1 MEEEGRPRKLVKL
14 DHDESQPQHSTPATM
29 ADPAPAAE
37 STPAPAE
44 AHDDE
49 STTIPN
55 NGAALNEPTDE
66 TGAPTIS
73 KRAMKRQR
81 RREQWEEGRE
91 QRKVKRK
98 ERIQARKERR
108 RAELEVAKQE
118 GREAEFRKEH
128 ERTPARFRKG
138 TLLPLTLILDCGFDE
153 LMIEKER
160 ISLGSQLTRSYSD
173 NSRAPFRSHLV
184 ISSFN
189 KLLKQ
194 RFDTVL
200 AKTYE
205 NWKGIRFLE
214 EDFVTAAEKAK
225 EWMVVPEGGRFEGV
239 FADKTDAKPEEGE
252 IVYLSSDSPHT
263 LTELKPFST
272 YIIGGLVDKNRHKG
286 ICYKQ
291 AVERGIKTAKL
302 PIGDYIQMA
311 SRQVLATN
319 HVVEIM
325 LKWLEVGDWGK
336 AFMEVI
342 PQRKGGTLR
351 ESVDESG
358 EQQDEEAEE
367 GEGED
372 EAAMFMLR
380 NVSKYL
386 FGDTSKESI
395 IEIPQGQLYLV
406 RPLSPKGYSELIFK
420 DAAASI
426 RRTGQEFQYQLVIQ
440 RAFEEG
446 EEELAEDEDEEAS
459 DSLDK
464 DEKVFLLDQALH
476 FRSEVREGGSKILAW
491 RDLSGDIGD
500 LFEFVCDP
508 SVPSDKVATFE
519 LAALQ
524 CQYERTYRRSAQK
537 ATREELQEFSFQ
549 EEKPIPSASPIS
561 SPTKSRDHS
570 IDFPDATTAMAK
582 DVEYSKSKG
591 FIKPAASKD
600 ESTVAPPSAAQP
612 EAREILTREKA
623 ELHLFDF
630 PTGTFVQQ
638 DAHVTATVSEVGDWQ
653 YWLQISGEDK
663 EWLGQAVVADINP
676 VFNFEYLSFIFNA
689 YSEDGS
695 AYSWLLRFH
704 DQETEE
710 RFQEG
715 LMQALWEQLN
725 EMKWAKVK
733 ENEKEYVL
741 DAFQDLTMEDTEEQ
755 EAEAEVEEEE
765 SEEEDQ
771 GDGQR
776 SEHYDSDEE
785 EDDVVTREDDGNVNS
800 QLAVGY
806 KHDRSFVVRGSKIGV
821 FKHTPNNNLE
831 FSTNISKVETPKGKL
846 FSPKKVMLHAEDS
859 NMILQNGDDPNS
871 LYRMDLEYGK
881 IVDEWKVHDDIPV
894 HTFAP
899 ESKFS
904 QMTSTQS
911 FIGASKNALF
921 RVDPRVAGN
930 KLVESELK
938 QYASKNDFS
947 SVATTEKGYIA
958 VASNKGDIRMFD
970 RLGINA
976 KTHIPALGEPIIGL
990 DVSADGRWVLATC
1003 RTYLLLIDALQK
1015 DGKNEGKLGFE
1026 RSFAK
1031 DSKPQP
1037 RRLGLQPAHVAQF
1050 QHETKKPIAFTQ
1062 ARFNTGVDSHE
1073 TSIVTATGPFIITWS
1088 LKKVIAGRKDPYTIK
1103 RYGEEVM
1110 ADNFRFG
1117 SDKNVIVALPNEVN
1131 MVAKKSLLKPTR
1143 ESIAG
1148 PLPMTPRRRTQW
1160 GSRLGRDDI
1169 VNSPY

>member
-1 MEEEGRPRKLVKL
+1 
-14 DHDESQPQHSTPATM
+14 
-29 ADPAPAAE
+29 
-37 STPAPAE
+37 
-44 AHDDE
+44 
-49 STTIPN
+49 
-55 NGAALNEPTDE
+55 
-66 TGAPTIS
+66 
-73 KRAMKRQR
+73 
-81 RREQWEEGRE
+81 
-91 QRKVKRK
+91 
-98 ERIQARKERR
+98 
-108 RAELEVAKQE
+108 
-118 GREAEFRKEH
+118 
-128 ERTPARFRKG
+128 
-138 TLLPLTLILDCGFDE
+138 
-153 LMIEKER
+153 
-160 ISLGSQLTRSYSD
+160 
-173 NSRAPFRSHLV
+173 
-184 ISSFN
+184 
-189 KLLKQ
+189 
-194 RFDTVL
+194 
-200 AKTYE
+200 
-205 NWKGIRFLE
+205 
-214 EDFVTAAEKAK
+214 
-225 EWMVVPEGGRFEGV
+225 
-239 FADKTDAKPEEGE
+239 
-252 IVYLSSDSPHT
+252 
-263 LTELKPFST
+263 
-272 YIIGGLVDKNRHKG
+272 
-286 ICYKQ
+286 
-291 AVERGIKTAKL
+291 
-302 PIGDYIQMA
+302 
-311 SRQVLATN
+311 
-319 HVVEIM
+319 
-325 LKWLEVGDWGK
+325 
-336 AFMEVI
+336 
-342 PQRKGGTLR
+342 
-351 ESVDESG
+351 
-358 EQQDEEAEE
+358 
-367 GEGED
+367 
-372 EAAMFMLR
+372 MFMLR

-426 RRTGQEFQYQLVIQ
+426 RRTGQEFQYQLVVQ
-440 RAFEEG
+440 RAYEEG
-446 EEELAEDEDEEAS
+446 EEELAEDDDEQGS

-476 FRSEVREGGSKILAW
+476 FRSEVREGGAKILAW
-491 RDLSGDIGD
+491 RDLSGDVGD
-500 LFEFVCDP
+500 LFEFVCDA
-508 SVPSDKVATFE
+508 SVPADKVSTFE

-524 CQYERTYRRSAQK
+524 CQYERTYRTSSQR

-570 IDFPDATTAMAK
+570 IDPPDAATAMAR

-591 FIKPAASKD
+591 LIKPAAQD

-612 EAREILTREKA
+612 EPREILAQEKA

-638 DAHVTATVSEVGDWQ
+638 DANITATVSEVGDWQ
-653 YWLQISGEDK
+653 YWLQISGDDK

-741 DAFQDLTMEDTEEQ
+741 DAFQDLTMEDAEER
-755 EAEAEVEEEE
+755 EAEAEAEEEEE

-771 GDGQR
+771 DDGQR

-831 FSTNISKVETPKGKL
+831 FSTNISKVETPNGKL

-859 NMILQNGDDPNS
+859 NMILQNSDDPNS

-904 QMTSTQS
+904 QMTSAQS

-1062 ARFNTGVDSHE
+1062 ARFNTGVDSQE